1 MSTEKDDL
9 EEKVPLRY
17 LVKDV
22 ANNVDKINYNVEQM
36 TKGVNI
42 LNQNMA
48 RANTTLYGDEGAKID
63 GVVHKI
69 EKVEGRMEKFESD
82 KKAQNKLMAIISG
95 VSAGVGVAI
104 AWLLE
109 HGFKFFKAVAPMIL
123 VYGDLLVLLI
133 WIVWKGLF
141 NQN

>member
-1 MSTEKDDL
+1 MSTEKDS
-9 EEKVPLRY
+9 EEQVPLRY

-36 TKGVNI
+36 TKGMSI
-42 LNQNMA
+42 LNQNMS
-48 RANTTLYGDEGAKID
+48 RANTTLYGDEGAKIP

-69 EKVEGRMEKFESD
+69 EKVEERMEKFETD
-82 KKAQNKLMAIISG
+82 KKAQNKLMAIVSG
-95 VSAGVGVAI
+95 ASAGIGVAI
-104 AWLLE
+104 AWLFE
-109 HGFKFFKAVAPMIL
+109 HAPKLFKAVAPAIL
-123 VYGDLLVLLI
+123 IYGDLLLLLI